1 MPRHWLLEE
10 KQLMLLVQPAVVFG
24 IALAV
29 ILVLRY
35 VILRAIRR
43 NATGPT
49 SSAAVFLDAI
59 RLPSILWALA
69 CALEIALRFADLT
82 PRLEELIPKWIDAFV
97 IISLTLVA
105 MSAVVRMMTAYGE
118 RQGMPFA
125 VAGLSRTLIRLV
137 IIAVGLMTLLKN
149 FGIDITPLL
158 TALGVGGLA
167 VALALQ
173 DTLANFFAGVHLLVE
188 RPISVGDLIRLENGQ
203 EGVVSDIGWR
213 TTRVR
218 TGGNDF
224 VVAPNVKI
232 TSGILVNYSQP
243 ENRAVAEIPVLV
255 AHNADP
261 EQVRHIA
268 LEEAGSTE
276 GVLNDPAPVCLFDPG
291 VLLTHLQFKLLV
303 NVASRAEQGR
313 VTSEIRMRLLRRF
326 RAEGVPLPSPELIH
340 ADRR

>member
-1 MPRHWLLEE
+1 
-10 KQLMLLVQPAVVFG
+10 
-24 IALAV
+24 
-29 ILVLRY
+29 
-35 VILRAIRR
+35 
-43 NATGPT
+43 
-49 SSAAVFLDAI
+49 
-59 RLPSILWALA
+59 
-69 CALEIALRFADLT
+69 
-82 PRLEELIPKWIDAFV
+82 
-97 IISLTLVA
+97 
-105 MSAVVRMMTAYGE
+105 MMTAYGE

-158 TALGVGGLA
+158 TALGGGGLA

-188 RPISVGDLIRLENGQ
+188 RPISVGDLILLENGQ

-303 NVASRAEQGR
+303 NVASRVEQGR